1 MFFPVVLMAGPG
13 PFKVVNAAGIT
24 RYTNAG
30 WSEAATKQTEK
41 YFKEITGIKAIPSVF
56 GNYGVIICSWNFFA

>member
-1 MFFPVVLMAGPG
+1 
-13 PFKVVNAAGIT
+13 VVNAAGIT